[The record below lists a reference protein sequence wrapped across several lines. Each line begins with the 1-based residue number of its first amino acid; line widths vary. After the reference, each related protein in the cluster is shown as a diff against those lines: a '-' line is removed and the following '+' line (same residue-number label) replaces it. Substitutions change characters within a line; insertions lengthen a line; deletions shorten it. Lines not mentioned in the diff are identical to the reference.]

1 MSKEPQPF
9 LRRSTRVYIYS
20 IVVATA
26 PLLAAGGMGNRGCCP
41 TGPPTRGSDS
51 RCHWRLASTE
61 KRLRELSLARHKMHG
76 RPQDSAGLRD
86 VKTPKTSA
94 TMRPHPP

>member
-26 PLLAAGGMGNRGCCP
+26 PLLAAAGMVTEGVAQLGLQLAAAILAVTGG
-41 TGPPTRGSDS
+41 
-51 RCHWRLASTE
+51 
-61 KRLRELSLARHKMHG
+61 SLALKNVSG
-76 RPQDSAGLRD
+76 N
-86 VKTPKTSA
+86 
-94 TMRPHPP
+94 

>member
-26 PLLAAGGMGNRGCCP
+26 PLLAAGGMITEGVAQLGMQLAAAILAV
-41 TGPPTRGSDS
+41 TGGA
-51 RCHWRLASTE
+51 LALKNVS
-61 KRLRELSLARHKMHG
+61 
-76 RPQDSAGLRD
+76 PD
-86 VKTPKTSA
+86 
-94 TMRPHPP
+94 

>member
-26 PLLAAGGMGNRGCCP
+26 PLLAAGGMITEGVAQLGIQLAAAILAV
-41 TGPPTRGSDS
+41 TGGA
-51 RCHWRLASTE
+51 LALKNVS
-61 KRLRELSLARHKMHG
+61 
-76 RPQDSAGLRD
+76 PD
-86 VKTPKTSA
+86 
-94 TMRPHPP
+94 

>member
-26 PLLAAGGMGNRGCCP
+26 PLLAAGGMVTEGVAQLGLQLAAAILAV
-41 TGPPTRGSDS
+41 TGG
-51 RCHWRLASTE
+51 
-61 KRLRELSLARHKMHG
+61 SLALKNVSG
-76 RPQDSAGLRD
+76 N
-86 VKTPKTSA
+86 
-94 TMRPHPP
+94 

>member
-26 PLLAAGGMGNRGCCP
+26 PLLAAGGMITDGVAQLGMQLAAAILAV
-41 TGPPTRGSDS
+41 TGGA
-51 RCHWRLASTE
+51 LALKNVS
-61 KRLRELSLARHKMHG
+61 
-76 RPQDSAGLRD
+76 PD
-86 VKTPKTSA
+86 
-94 TMRPHPP
+94 

>member
-26 PLLAAGGMGNRGCCP
+26 PLLAAGGMITDGVAQLGMQLAAAILAV
-41 TGPPTRGSDS
+41 TGG
-51 RCHWRLASTE
+51 
-61 KRLRELSLARHKMHG
+61 SLALKNLS
-76 RPQDSAGLRD
+76 PD
-86 VKTPKTSA
+86 
-94 TMRPHPP
+94 